1 MCVCGDYMGLVAGFY
16 EEGNTGMYD
25 ATSRACARAYAPG
38 ACACHPGQ
46 VIYFH
51 FLFNSEI

>member
-25 ATSRACARAYAPG
+25 ATSRACVRGYAPG

-46 VIYFH
+46 AIYFH